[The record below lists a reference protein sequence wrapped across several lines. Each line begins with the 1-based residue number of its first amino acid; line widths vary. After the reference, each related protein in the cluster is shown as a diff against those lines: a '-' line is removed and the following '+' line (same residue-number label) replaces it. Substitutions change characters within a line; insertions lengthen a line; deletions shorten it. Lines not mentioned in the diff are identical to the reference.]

1 MWHFIIFSWV
11 VYALDWSST
20 IAGNSSC
27 MVEENP
33 VMRAVWCD
41 HGVLGFTLTSLAF
54 ALITHLAIRY
64 GWGAGSRWAVG
75 ITVLLVVGFK
85 FAIALTNLN
94 LIPLWVTGWWV
105 Y

>member
-1 MWHFIIFSWV
+1 MWYFLIFSWV

-41 HGVLGFTLTSLAF
+41 HGVAGFTLTSLAF
-54 ALITHLAIRY
+54 ALITHIAIRY
-64 GWGAGSRWAVG
+64 GWGDGSRWAVG

-85 FAIALTNLN
+85 LLIALTNLN
-94 LIPLWVTGWWV
+94 LIPLWVTGWWT